1 MYLTRS
7 RYQVIY
13 GISRGIKGGFNMKA
27 IKDSID
33 YKVEGFPG
41 RCVYQIDISK
51 DYTDPINASIHFN
64 FLDDKSTCLIDIT
77 KERAEALSEV
87 FGLLANTLKELEAE
101 NDKA

>member
-1 MYLTRS
+1 
-7 RYQVIY
+7 
-13 GISRGIKGGFNMKA
+13 MKA

-33 YKVEGFPG
+33 YNVEGFPG
-41 RCVYQIDISK
+41 DCSFQIDIKNSSGK
-51 DYTDPINASIHFN
+51 FEDASIHFN

-77 KERAEALSEV
+77 KERAEELSEV